1 MDLDSLRCFV
11 AVAHTL
17 HFRAASERLALSP
30 TAVSDRIKRLE
41 DDVGAELFARTTRRV
56 SLTEAGRRLLPHAR
70 QLLDDAERC
79 TAVAQ
84 GTNQPLPY
92 ELVLG
97 TRYELGLS
105 WLTPGLPT
113 LRRLHPERRIHL
125 YMGDTDALVDRLER
139 GLIDAFVLSSRLR
152 RPHLRSVRLHEESY
166 AFVGRDTGPQTAEDA
181 AHHVLIDATPDL
193 PLFQYLEG
201 ALPDAP
207 AWRFAE
213 HLYLGGIGGVRT
225 AVLAGMGVA
234 VLPRYFV
241 GEDLAAGRLVE
252 LLPALDL
259 PTDWFRLVWRA
270 DHPRAPDLEALGG
283 ELQALPLR

>member
-17 HFRAASERLALSP
+17 HFRAAAQRVSLSP

-41 DDVGAELFARTTRRV
+41 EDVDAVLFDRTTRRV
-56 SLTEAGRRLLPHAR
+56 ALTEAGRRLLPHAR
-70 QLLDDAERC
+70 DLLEDAERC
-79 TAVAQ
+79 AAVAQ
-84 GTNQPLPY
+84 GDARPLPY
-92 ELVLG
+92 ALVLG

-113 LRRLHPERRIHL
+113 LRATHPERTVHL
-125 YMGDTDALVDRLER
+125 YMGDTDALIDRLER

-152 RPHLRSVRLHEESY
+152 RPHLRSVRLHQESY
-166 AFVGRDTGPQTAEDA
+166 VFVGRAAGPRTASEA
-181 AHHVLIDATPDL
+181 ADHVLIDSTPDL
-193 PLFQYLEG
+193 PLFRYLES
-201 ALPDAP
+201 ALGDAP

-241 GEDLAAGRLVE
+241 QADLDAGALVDLAPE
-252 LLPALDL
+252 LEL

-270 DHPRAPDLEALGG
+270 DHPRDPSIEALGR
-283 ELQALPLR
+283 ELAAQPLR